1 MKLEIRNMIGT
12 RKILVLVIN
21 SSGTIYQIYRVVPR
35 NNRAVN
41 DNAAKIID
49 VREDDI
55 VVEYGIKYD
64 FKTKQPLHLMHLV
77 HYPKTANYMDAIAR
91 AKRIVSEYLNEQI
104 KRGVDIYS
112 LLG

>member
-1 MKLEIRNMIGT
+1 MKLEVRNVIGT

-21 SSGTIYQIYRVVPR
+21 SSGTIYQIHRIVPK
-35 NNRAVN
+35 NNKAVN
-41 DNAAKIID
+41 GNAAKIID

-64 FKTKQPLHLMHLV
+64 FKTKQPLHLMHLIY
-77 HYPKTANYMDAIAR
+77 YPKAVNYMDATMRAR
-91 AKRIVSEYLNEQI
+91 KIVSEYLNEQI

>member
-1 MKLEIRNMIGT
+1 VKLEVRNVIGT

-21 SSGTIYQIYRVVPR
+21 SSGTIYQIHRVVPR
-35 NNRAVN
+35 NSKAVN
-41 DNAAKIID
+41 GNVAKIID

-64 FKTKQPLHLMHLV
+64 FKTKQPLHLMHLI
-77 HYPKTANYMDAIAR
+77 YCPKTVNYMDAMTK
-91 AKRIVSEYLNEQI
+91 AKKIVSEYISEQI
-104 KRGVDIYS
+104 KMGVDIYT

>member
-1 MKLEIRNMIGT
+1 MKLEVRNMIGT

-21 SSGTIYQIYRVVPR
+21 GSGTIYQIHRIAQR
-35 NNRAVN
+35 NSKAVN
-41 DNAAKIID
+41 NNAAKVID
-49 VREDDI
+49 IKEDDI

-64 FKTKQPLHLMHLV
+64 FKTKQPLHLIHLIY
-77 HYPKTANYMDAIAR
+77 YPKTINYIDAITK
-91 AKRIVSEYLNEQI
+91 AKKVTSEYLNEQV